1 MNDFLFIFYDFFRKP
16 SNLNH
21 TFDSANNSLIC
32 VSRDDLGPSTKSSR
46 NAKIGILNT
55 TFKSA
60 SSDSWIN
67 SDRHTVKL
75 QTLYW
80 CYISKSVL
88 TTKTS

>member
-1 MNDFLFIFYDFFRKP
+1 M
-16 SNLNH
+16 
-21 TFDSANNSLIC
+21 IC
-32 VSRDDLGPSTKSSR
+32 ISRDDLGPSTTKSLR
-46 NAKIGILNT
+46 NAKNGIN

-60 SSDSWIN
+60 TSDSWIN